1 MGITFKFYKPDNDYE
16 QIQAD
21 LYNNAIGK
29 YGTPGNATAEQIKE
43 RYRVEG
49 FDNKGV
55 QYAFDDD
62 KPIAYIQTRKVVET
76 KQVYIGYPWSTTD
89 CPEEV
94 KDQMF
99 KNMVNYLYK
108 RDPEYK
114 LVCGVIQDSWTDVRE
129 FLEKYNCTVE
139 NEYKTYLLDIT
150 SLSKL
155 DNSGYTSKIG
165 TSDDEEALFELCMSE
180 PGFSDTFQNE
190 EAVKNFVKDALKEL
204 ETIFIYKND
213 DLVSAG
219 AVFSYEPDRNNIINT
234 RFTATAEYKFEYWKA
249 YVIEIAKR
257 LIEKGLKGM
266 KFTLFDRQPKH
277 LEFYDKY
284 SSGSRTGFTYIV
296 PKL

>member
-249 YVIEIAKR
+249 YFIEIAKR